1 MYHSFLIH
9 SSADGHIGCF
19 HVLAIVNSAVR
30 NIGVHMSVSSLVSSV
45 CMPSSGSAGSCGSSV
60 SSFLRNLHTVLH
72 SGCTSLHSHQQCK
85 RVPFSLHPLQ
95 HLLFVDFLITI
106 ILISVRWY
114 FIVVLIFFSLIISD
128 VKHLFICL
136 LVICI
141 SSLEKCLFSCSA
153 HLLVLLFAFLTL
165 NWLSCLY
172 IWEIIPCWSHHFLEW
187 IWCNLLWIFDVILIL

>member
-1 MYHSFLIH
+1 MIHQPFSWTYIWKKRKTNSKRCMSPEVHSSTIFFSFLWNL
-9 SSADGHIGCF
+9 C
-19 HVLAIVNSAVR
+19 IV
-30 NIGVHMSVSSLVSSV
+30 
-45 CMPSSGSAGSCGSSV
+45 
-60 SSFLRNLHTVLH
+60 FH
-72 SGCTSLHSHQQCK
+72 SGCTNLHSYQQCR
-85 RVPFSLHPLQ
+85 RVPFSPHLLQ

-153 HLLVLLFAFLTL
+153 HLLVLLFVFLTL

-172 IWEIIPCWSHHFLEW
+172 IWEINPLLIPSFSWM
-187 IWCNLLWIFDVILIL
+187 NLM